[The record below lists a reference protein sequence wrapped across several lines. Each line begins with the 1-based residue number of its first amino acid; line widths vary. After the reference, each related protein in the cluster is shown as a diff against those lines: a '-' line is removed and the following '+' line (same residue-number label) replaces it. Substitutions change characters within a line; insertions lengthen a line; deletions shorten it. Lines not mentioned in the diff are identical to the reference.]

1 MKKLSLLIAVVFAAL
16 ALSSCSKDD
25 ASLPIKS
32 KNLVG
37 TWCFVQR
44 IWDDGEID
52 YFDPWE
58 YGYEE
63 LVFTKNTMTDY
74 FTKEDGVNELEE
86 GSQVEYTIKGEDL
99 WFGGWWRYATI
110 KKLTSEELLLDLCGE
125 HFNNLYRKKK

>member
-37 TWCFVQR
+37 TWCFAQR
-44 IWDDGEID
+44 IWDDGEIA
-52 YFDPWE
+52 YYDPWA

-63 LVFTKNTMTDY
+63 LAFTNNTVTQY
-74 FTKEDGVNELEE
+74 IPIEYGVNELEE
-86 GSQVEYTIKGEDL
+86 GFQLEYTIKGEDL
-99 WFGGWWRYATI
+99 WLGGWWRYATI
-110 KKLTSEELLLDLCGE
+110 KKLTSEELLLDLVGE
-125 HFNNLYRKKK
+125 HFNDLYRKKK